1 MNTKHLPFARFIA
14 LLLLSL
20 ACNLFAFN
28 LPATPSLESDEV
40 IQSTSISQQVGV
52 GLEVTSSPSA
62 GGDLLTPRPPES
74 ILRLVFIHHST
85 GEDWLKPEG
94 GGLYKALNDNRYYV
108 TDTNYDWGPP
118 DQDVQDGNPIGYHTD
133 IGHWYNWFLGP
144 HRDTYLQ
151 ALYTTEHVS
160 DAIGVNTI
168 PDPGG
173 ENVVILFKSCFSSA
187 QVIYGNPDDLP
198 LPKGQPNP
206 LYGKD
211 VMNDTVYTVENI
223 KGLYRDLLDYFGTR
237 PDKLF
242 VLITTPPSHDQAV
255 DAEIAARLRAINL
268 WLVQDWLEDYPYS
281 NVAVFDYYNVLT
293 SSGGSPHQ
301 NDLGAASGSHH
312 RYRDGVIEHLVGTSD
327 FLAYP
332 SEGPDNHPTAAGHQ
346 KATGEFIPLLNIF
359 VHCWQGTGG
368 CPSSR

>member
-1 MNTKHLPFARFIA
+1 MNKKHLSFACFTI
-14 LLLLSL
+14 LLLLSV
-20 ACNLFAFN
+20 ACNLFSPSPPVTPTLEFKEDSQQTAT
-28 LPATPSLESDEV
+28 LPQAEESLEIIPSP
-40 IQSTSISQQVGV
+40 
-52 GLEVTSSPSA
+52 VTWGNALNPE
-62 GGDLLTPRPPES
+62 PPES
-74 ILRLVFIHHST
+74 VLRLVFIHHST

-94 GGLYKALNDNRYYV
+94 GGLRQALNDNRYYV
-108 TDTNYDWGPP
+108 TDTNYDWGPM
-118 DQDVQDGNPIGYHTD
+118 DQDVRDGNPIGYHTD

-160 DAIGVNTI
+160 DAIGANTI

-173 ENVVILFKSCFSSA
+173 ESVVILFKSCFSSA

-206 LYGKD
+206 LYGQD

-223 KGLYRDLLDYFGTR
+223 KGLYRDLFDYFGTR

-255 DAEIAARLRAINL
+255 DAEIATRLRAINL
-268 WLVQDWLEDYPYS
+268 WLVQDWLKDYPYS

-293 SSGGSPHQ
+293 SNGGSPYQ
-301 NDLGAASGSHH
+301 NDFGAASGGHH
-312 RYRDGVIEHLVGTSD
+312 RYRNGVIEHMVTPGD

-332 SEGPDNHPTAAGHQ
+332 SEGPDNHPTAVGHQ

-359 VHCWQGTGG
+359 VHCWQGNGG
-368 CPSSR
+368 CPSLK